1 MGVFLRG
8 SAGSLENVGRLA
20 LSALLLILFPCG
32 ARSQFEES
40 EKKIDSPGLVI
51 EAAIG

>member
-1 MGVFLRG
+1 MSVFLRG
-8 SAGSLENVGRLA
+8 SVCAPGNVGRLA